1 MHRGMHADGDTRQRA
16 GEDSQQPQS
25 RRAHRPHE
33 GPGSIDA
40 IHHNQNSPKN
50 RPNEKSSRL
59 LTKVK
64 LLLTYMRLNRRDGC
78 DRETSQTEAPLT
90 QETEDEVSRRP
101 RRHVATLTCAKV
113 GPRYNEMLRSL
124 LNRRRGVG

>member
-1 MHRGMHADGDTRQRA
+1 M
-16 GEDSQQPQS
+16 EESCC
-25 RRAHRPHE
+25 
-33 GPGSIDA
+33 
-40 IHHNQNSPKN
+40 IHGRHSPRN

-64 LLLTYMRLNRRDGC
+64 LLLTYMRLNPRDGC

-90 QETEDEVSRRP
+90 QETDAEAARRP